1 MSENIPITTPVE
13 RALMVQIERL
23 DVLNAKLALSADR
36 ERARRLEAERV
47 LDDVRDAMAE
57 NFGVTVDIT
66 EERE

>member
-1 MSENIPITTPVE
+1 
-13 RALMVQIERL
+13 MVQIERL